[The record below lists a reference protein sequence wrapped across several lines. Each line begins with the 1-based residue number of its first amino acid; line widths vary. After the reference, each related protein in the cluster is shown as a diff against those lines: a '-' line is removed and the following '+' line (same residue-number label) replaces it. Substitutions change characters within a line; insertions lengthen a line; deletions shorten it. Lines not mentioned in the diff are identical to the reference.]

1 MPAKKTKKKN
11 KTKKYHVEFSFTSL
25 LCWIL
30 GLFFLLAW
38 IFVLGILVGR
48 GFLPESVRTLS
59 ELKAPIAK
67 LQNMVGTKKKTDLEE
82 IKNLDENPRFAFY
95 DELASKK
102 EKTIKRHFSQ
112 DKKKISGF
120 KPDKD
125 SSEKKVY
132 VSDTEEK
139 QGSEKPDGL
148 PEKNPA
154 PTQHVTANLPGSEG
168 TYTLQLASLERKSQ
182 AEKYTNSL
190 LDRGYPAYFYEAD
203 IKGKTYYRVRC
214 GLFKTRKE
222 AQAFATQLA
231 EEENIKGYVTRVE

>member
-1 MPAKKTKKKN
+1 MPAKKKN

-48 GFLPESVRTLS
+48 GFLPESVKTLS

-67 LQNMVGTKKKTDLEE
+67 LQNMVGKKKTDLEE
-82 IKNLDENPRFAFY
+82 IKDLDENPKFAFY

-112 DKKKISGF
+112 NNKKNSGL

-125 SSEKKVY
+125 PSEKKVY
-132 VSDTEEK
+132 VSDTKEK

-154 PTQHVTANLPGSEG
+154 PTQHVTANLTGSEG

-214 GLFKTRKE
+214 GRFKTRKE
-222 AQAFATQLA
+222 AQAFVTQLA
-231 EEENIKGYVTRVE
+231 EKENIKGYVTAVE

>member
-1 MPAKKTKKKN
+1 MPAKKKN

-48 GFLPESVRTLS
+48 GFLPESVKTLS

-67 LQNMVGTKKKTDLEE
+67 LQNMVGKKKTDLEE
-82 IKNLDENPRFAFY
+82 IKDLDENPKFAFY

-112 DKKKISGF
+112 DKKKNSGF

-125 SSEKKVY
+125 TSEKKFY

-139 QGSEKPDGL
+139 QWNGKPDNL
-148 PEKNPA
+148 LEKKPLSKQNEASVP
-154 PTQHVTANLPGSEG
+154 PLSEENF
-168 TYTLQLASLERKSQ
+168 TLQLASLERKSQ

-214 GLFKTRKE
+214 GRFKTRKE
-222 AQAFATQLA
+222 ALAFATQLA
-231 EEENIKGYVTRVE
+231 EEENIKGYVTGIK